1 MDINKFLTEV
11 EIKLKE
17 KMDTGVNIKTQK
29 VRKNNN
35 VIYYGLIIQR
45 PEHNIA
51 PTIYLN
57 AFYDMYIRGMDMEE
71 VVNCIIDTYK
81 NGEIKDSI
89 NMDFFCNF
97 EEVKDKIA
105 YRLINAERNKELLE
119 QIPHILFMDLAICFY
134 YAFYQEELGEGMILI
149 HNSHM
154 EMWGTNHKEL
164 MKLAEENTGRMLPAD
179 IVSMKT
185 LLREMFEESTEPGLY
200 VLTNEKKCQ
209 GAAVL
214 LYPHILEKA
223 AEQIGGS
230 FYVLPSSIHEVILL
244 KEQGN
249 ENTDGLREMIREAN
263 NTQVATEEVL
273 SDYPYYYDAQKKKLV
288 LIKENSDSQ

>member
-11 EIKLKE
+11 EVRLKE
-17 KMDTGVNIKTQK
+17 KMNTDIKIKTQK

-35 VIYYGLIIQR
+35 VIYYGLVIQK
-45 PEHNIA
+45 PGQNIA

-57 AFYDMYIRGMDMEE
+57 AFYDMYLNGMDMED
-71 VVNCIIDTYK
+71 VIHCIMDTYK
-81 NGEIKDSI
+81 KGEIKDSI
-89 NMDFFCNF
+89 DMEFFCNF
-97 EEVKDKIA
+97 EKVKDRIA

-164 MKLAEENTGRMLPAD
+164 MKLAEDNTGRMLPPS
-179 IVSMKT
+179 IVSMKN
-185 LLREMFEESTEPGLY
+185 LLREMFEESVDPGMY

-209 GAAVL
+209 GAAAL
-214 LYPHILEKA
+214 LYPHVLEDA
-223 AEQIGGS
+223 AERLGGS
-230 FYVLPSSIHEVILL
+230 FYILPSSIHEVILL
-244 KEQGN
+244 KENGR
-249 ENTDGLREMIREAN
+249 ENPIGLKEMIREAN
-263 NTQVATEEVL
+263 DTQVATEEVL
-273 SDYPYYYDAQKKKLV
+273 SDYPYYYDAEKKKLM
-288 LIKENSDSQ
+288 IIREQS

>member
-11 EIKLKE
+11 EEKLKE
-17 KMDTGVNIKTQK
+17 KMNREIKIKTQK

-35 VIYYGLIIQR
+35 VIYYGLIIQK
-45 PEHNIA
+45 PEQNIA

-57 AFYDMYIRGMDMEE
+57 GFYDMYLSGMDMED
-71 VVNCIIDTYK
+71 VVQCIMDTYK
-81 NGEIKDSI
+81 KGEVKESI

-97 EEVKDKIA
+97 EEVKDRIA

-164 MKLAEENTGRMLPAD
+164 MKLAEENTGRMLPPSF
-179 IVSMKT
+179 VSMKT
-185 LLREMFEESTEPGLY
+185 LLREMFEENVDPGLY

-214 LYPHILEKA
+214 LYPHVLEEA
-223 AEQIGGS
+223 AEKLGGS
-230 FYVLPSSIHEVILL
+230 FYVLPSSIHEVILF
-244 KEQGN
+244 KDSGH
-249 ENTDGLREMIREAN
+249 ENTKGLKEMIREAN
-263 NTQVATEEVL
+263 DTQVATEEIL
-273 SDYPYYYDAQKKKLV
+273 SDYPYYYDAERKKLTI
-288 LIKENSDSQ
+288 IKE

>member
-1 MDINKFLTEV
+1 MDINNFLTEV
-11 EIKLKE
+11 EERLKE
-17 KMDTGVNIKTQK
+17 KMNTDIVIKIQK

-35 VIYYGLIIQR
+35 VIYYGLIIHK
-45 PEHNIA
+45 PEKNIA

-57 AFYDMYIRGMDMEE
+57 AFYDMYISGMDMDD
-71 VVNCIIDTYK
+71 VIQCIMDTYK
-81 NGEIKDSI
+81 KGEVKESI
-89 NMDFFCNF
+89 DMDFFCNF
-97 EEVKDKIA
+97 DAVKERIA

-149 HNSHM
+149 QNTHM

-164 MKLAEENTGRMLPAD
+164 MKLAEKNTGRMLPPS

-185 LLREMFEESTEPGLY
+185 LLREMFEESVDPGLY

-214 LYPHILEKA
+214 LYPHILEEA
-223 AEQIGGS
+223 AEQLGGN

-244 KEQGN
+244 KERGN
-249 ENTDGLREMIREAN
+249 ENPEGLKDMIREAN
-263 NTQVATEEVL
+263 DSQVAMEEVL
-273 SDYPYYYDAQKKKLV
+273 SDYPYYYDAVDKKLMI
-288 LIKENSDSQ
+288 IKGGD

>member
-11 EIKLKE
+11 EEKLKE
-17 KMDTGVNIKTQK
+17 KMNREIKIKTQK

-35 VIYYGLIIQR
+35 VIYYGLIIQK
-45 PEHNIA
+45 PEQNIA

-57 AFYDMYIRGMDMEE
+57 GFYDMYLSGMDMED
-71 VVNCIIDTYK
+71 VVQCIMDTYK
-81 NGEIKDSI
+81 KGEVKESI

-97 EEVKDKIA
+97 EEVKDRIA

-154 EMWGTNHKEL
+154 EMWGTSHKEL
-164 MKLAEENTGRMLPAD
+164 MKLAEENTGRMLPPSF
-179 IVSMKT
+179 VSMKT
-185 LLREMFEESTEPGLY
+185 LLREMFEENVDPGLY

-214 LYPHILEKA
+214 LYPHVLEEA
-223 AEQIGGS
+223 AEKLGGS
-230 FYVLPSSIHEVILL
+230 FYVLPSSIHEVILF
-244 KEQGN
+244 KDSGH
-249 ENTDGLREMIREAN
+249 ENTKGLKEMIREAN
-263 NTQVATEEVL
+263 DTQVATEEIL
-273 SDYPYYYDAQKKKLV
+273 SDYPYYYDAERKKLTI
-288 LIKENSDSQ
+288 IKE

>member
-11 EIKLKE
+11 QNNLKGKMNTDIK
-17 KMDTGVNIKTQK
+17 IKVQE

-57 AFYDMYIRGMDMEE
+57 AFYDMYRSGMEMEE
-71 VVNCIIDTYK
+71 VVKCIMDIYKKGEVKESID
-81 NGEIKDSI
+81 
-89 NMDFFCNF
+89 MDFFCRF

-149 HNSHM
+149 HNTHM

-164 MKLAEENTGRMLPAD
+164 MKLAEKNTGRMLPPN

-185 LLREMFEESTEPGLY
+185 LLRELFEESADPGLY

-214 LYPHILEKA
+214 LYPHILEEA
-223 AEQIGGS
+223 AERLGGN

-244 KEQGN
+244 KERGG
-249 ENTDGLREMIREAN
+249 ENADSLKDMIREAN

-273 SDYPYYYDAQKKKLV
+273 SDYPYYYDAQKKKLT
-288 LIKENSDSQ
+288 IIRGNSGLQ

>member
-11 EIKLKE
+11 EEKLKE
-17 KMDTGVNIKTQK
+17 KMNREIKIKTQK

-35 VIYYGLIIQR
+35 VIYYGLIIQK
-45 PEHNIA
+45 PEQNIA

-57 AFYDMYIRGMDMEE
+57 GFYDMYLSGMDMED
-71 VVNCIIDTYK
+71 VVQCIMDTYK
-81 NGEIKDSI
+81 KGEVKESI

-97 EEVKDKIA
+97 EEVKDRIA

-164 MKLAEENTGRMLPAD
+164 MKLAEENTGRMLPPSF
-179 IVSMKT
+179 VSMKT
-185 LLREMFEESTEPGLY
+185 LLREMFEESVDPGLY

-214 LYPHILEKA
+214 LYPHVLEEA
-223 AEQIGGS
+223 AEKLGGS
-230 FYVLPSSIHEVILL
+230 FYVLPSSIHEVILFRESGHENTKGL
-244 KEQGN
+244 KE
-249 ENTDGLREMIREAN
+249 MIKEAN
-263 NTQVATEEVL
+263 DTQVATEEIL
-273 SDYPYYYDAQKKKLV
+273 SDYPYYYDAESKKLTI
-288 LIKENSDSQ
+288 IKE

>member
-11 EIKLKE
+11 EEKLKE
-17 KMDTGVNIKTQK
+17 KMNREIKIKTQK

-35 VIYYGLIIQR
+35 VIYYGLIIQK
-45 PEHNIA
+45 PEQNIA

-57 AFYDMYIRGMDMEE
+57 GFYDMYLRGMDMED
-71 VVNCIIDTYK
+71 VVQCIMDTYK
-81 NGEIKDSI
+81 KGEVKESI

-97 EEVKDKIA
+97 EEVKDRIA

-164 MKLAEENTGRMLPAD
+164 MKLAEENTGRMLPPSF
-179 IVSMKT
+179 VSMKT
-185 LLREMFEESTEPGLY
+185 LLREMFEESVDPGLY

-214 LYPHILEKA
+214 LYPHVLEEA
-223 AEQIGGS
+223 AEKLGGS
-230 FYVLPSSIHEVILL
+230 FYVLPSSIHEVILF
-244 KEQGN
+244 KESGH
-249 ENTDGLREMIREAN
+249 ENTKGLKEMIREAN
-263 NTQVATEEVL
+263 DTQVATEEIL
-273 SDYPYYYDAQKKKLV
+273 SDYPYYYDAERKKLTI
-288 LIKENSDSQ
+288 IKE

>member
-1 MDINKFLTEV
+1 MDINNFLTEV
-11 EIKLKE
+11 EEKLKE
-17 KMDTGVNIKTQK
+17 KMNTGITIKIQK

-35 VIYYGLIIQR
+35 VIYYGLIIQK
-45 PEHNIA
+45 PENNIA

-57 AFYDMYIRGMDMEE
+57 AFYDMYARGMDMED
-71 VVNCIIDTYK
+71 VVRCIMDTYK
-81 NGEIKDSI
+81 KGEVKESI
-89 NMDFFCNF
+89 DMDFFCDF
-97 EEVKDKIA
+97 EAVKERIA

-164 MKLAEENTGRMLPAD
+164 MKLAEENTGRMLPPS

-185 LLREMFEESTEPGLY
+185 LIREMFEESMDPGLY

-214 LYPHILEKA
+214 LYPHVLEDA
-223 AEQIGGS
+223 AEQLGGN

-244 KEQGN
+244 KEQGH
-249 ENTDGLREMIREAN
+249 EKPEGLKEMIREAN
-263 NTQVATEEVL
+263 DTQVAMEEVL
-273 SDYPYYYDAQKKKLV
+273 SDYPYYYDAEKKKLM
-288 LIKENSDSQ
+288 LIKGEA

>member
-11 EIKLKE
+11 EEKLKE
-17 KMDTGVNIKTQK
+17 KMNREIKIKTQK

-35 VIYYGLIIQR
+35 VIYYGLIIQK
-45 PEHNIA
+45 PEQNIA

-57 AFYDMYIRGMDMEE
+57 GFYDMYLRGMDMED
-71 VVNCIIDTYK
+71 VVQCIMDTYK
-81 NGEIKDSI
+81 KGEVNESI

-97 EEVKDKIA
+97 EEVKDRIA

-164 MKLAEENTGRMLPAD
+164 MKLAEENTGRMLPPSF
-179 IVSMKT
+179 VSMKT
-185 LLREMFEESTEPGLY
+185 LLREIFEESTDPGLY

-214 LYPHILEKA
+214 LYPHVLEEASEKL
-223 AEQIGGS
+223 GGS
-230 FYVLPSSIHEVILL
+230 FFVLPSSIHEVILFKESGHENTKGL
-244 KEQGN
+244 KE
-249 ENTDGLREMIREAN
+249 MIKEAN
-263 NTQVATEEVL
+263 DTQVATEEIL
-273 SDYPYYYDAQKKKLV
+273 SDYPYYYDAERKKLTI
-288 LIKENSDSQ
+288 IKE

>member
-1 MDINKFLTEV
+1 MDINKFLAEV
-11 EIKLKE
+11 ENKLKE
-17 KMDTGVNIKTQK
+17 KMNTEVKIKTQK

-57 AFYDMYIRGMDMEE
+57 AFYDMYLSGMDIEE

-81 NGEIKDSI
+81 NGEIKESI
-89 NMDFFCNF
+89 DMDFFCNF

-134 YAFYQEELGEGMILI
+134 YAFYQKELGEGMILI

-154 EMWGTNHKEL
+154 EMWRTNHKEL
-164 MKLAEENTGRMLPAD
+164 MKLAEENTGRMLPPN
-179 IVSMKT
+179 IVSMKK
-185 LLREMFEESTEPGLY
+185 LLREMFEESTDPGLY

-214 LYPHILEKA
+214 LYPHILEEA
-223 AEQIGGS
+223 AEQLGGN

-244 KEQGN
+244 KEQGT
-249 ENTDGLREMIREAN
+249 ENMDSLRDMIREAN
-263 NTQVATEEVL
+263 NTQVAVEEVL
-273 SDYPYYYDAQKKKLV
+273 SDYPYYYDAQKKKLT
-288 LIKENSDSQ
+288 IIREDSDSQ

>member
-11 EIKLKE
+11 EEKLKE
-17 KMDTGVNIKTQK
+17 KMNREIKIKTQK

-35 VIYYGLIIQR
+35 VIYYGLIIQK
-45 PEHNIA
+45 PEQNIA

-57 AFYDMYIRGMDMEE
+57 GFYDMYLSGMDMED
-71 VVNCIIDTYK
+71 VVQCIMDTYK
-81 NGEIKDSI
+81 KGEVKESI

-97 EEVKDKIA
+97 EEVKDRIA

-164 MKLAEENTGRMLPAD
+164 MKLAEENTGRMLPPSF
-179 IVSMKT
+179 VSMKT
-185 LLREMFEESTEPGLY
+185 LLREMFEESVDPGLY

-214 LYPHILEKA
+214 LYPHVLEEA
-223 AEQIGGS
+223 AKKLGGS
-230 FYVLPSSIHEVILL
+230 FYVLPSSIHEVILF
-244 KEQGN
+244 KESGH
-249 ENTDGLREMIREAN
+249 ENTKGLKEMIREAN
-263 NTQVATEEVL
+263 DTQVATEEIL
-273 SDYPYYYDAQKKKLV
+273 SDYPYYYDAERKKLTI
-288 LIKENSDSQ
+288 IKE